1 MRLRVNKD
9 KKYNIA
15 KQWNLRNNASGWLLM
30 LPLIVVM
37 YLKVW
42 RPTVMGVVWSFFRMK
57 GFTPVEFIG
66 LQNYIEVIR
75 DTQFW
80 PVMGNTVEYV
90 ILSLIVGFIPPI
102 IIAIFLNEMIHF
114 KNAFRVIIYL
124 PVLIPGIAAMLIW
137 YFIYFPDETGL
148 LNMLLGKFGIEPYG
162 WLNDGRFT
170 KLFIIIHMTWKG
182 FAGTMLLYLASL
194 QSIPLELYEAAV
206 IDGASPWKRLWNVT
220 RPQISGTLILTF
232 INQIIGVFQIMQEP
246 MAMTGGGPN
255 GASISIGYQLYKY
268 GFVSGRTGHAMAL
281 GVIIFIA
288 LIWLTLL
295 YFKLQKKIEDNYL

>member
-1 MRLRVNKD
+1 
-9 KKYNIA
+9 
-15 KQWNLRNNASGWLLM
+15 
-30 LPLIVVM
+30 
-37 YLKVW
+37 
-42 RPTVMGVVWSFFRMK
+42 
-57 GFTPVEFIG
+57 
-66 LQNYIEVIR
+66 
-75 DTQFW
+75 
-80 PVMGNTVEYV
+80 
-90 ILSLIVGFIPPI
+90 
-102 IIAIFLNEMIHF
+102 
-114 KNAFRVIIYL
+114 
-124 PVLIPGIAAMLIW
+124 
-137 YFIYFPDETGL
+137 
-148 LNMLLGKFGIEPYG
+148 
-162 WLNDGRFT
+162 
-170 KLFIIIHMTWKG
+170 MTWKG

>member
-137 YFIYFPDETGL
+137 YFIYFPDGTGL

-162 WLNDGRFT
+162 WLNDGRWT

-194 QSIPLELYEAAV
+194 QTIPLELYEAAV

-255 GASISIGYQLYKY
+255 GESISIGYQLYKY